1 MLKLILRSAEFYDED
16 RNEFLQGKEHVL
28 QLEHSLVSISKWE
41 SKWKKPF
48 LSKTKKTYQE
58 RCDYVRCMTITQNVP
73 PYLYRGLTDVELNR
87 VEAYMQDPMTA
98 TIIRPSKGGGGGGAI
113 TSEEIYYWMIE
124 YGIPF
129 SCEKWNFN
137 RLMALINLCGR
148 KANERSK
155 GKKNKIRKN
164 EMAQR
169 MSELNDTRR
178 AMYKTKG

>member
-1 MLKLILRSAEFYDED
+1 MLKLILHSAEFYDED

-98 TIIRPSKGGGGGGAI
+98 TIIKQSSRGGGGGAI
-113 TSEEIYYWMIE
+113 TSEEIYCWMIQ

-137 RLMALINLCGR
+137 RLMALINLCG
-148 KANERSK
+148 KKTNHK
-155 GKKNKIRKN
+155 GNKVKKH

-169 MSELNDTRR
+169 MSELNDARR